1 MREVSP
7 DPQLYDLVPFTAG
20 ERVFAVFANQVDSTA
35 EAKLP
40 APLPQA
46 PPAVLGLVCVR
57 GRMLTVLDPFALVTG
72 EPNSWPKVLPNVI
85 ALSGDEQLALAA
97 RERLDTITVSATDIQ
112 PPTPPDGEEDLSC
125 VALGIARYGG
135 QEITVLSV
143 AHLFAAALQRKER
156 RRRRF

>member
-20 ERVFAVFANQVDSTA
+20 ERVFAVFADQVDSTT

-40 APLPQA
+40 APLPQS
-46 PPAVLGLVCVR
+46 PPGVLGVVCVR
-57 GRMLTVLDPFALVTG
+57 GRMLTVLDPSALLTG
-72 EPNSWPKVLPNVI
+72 ETNSWPAVLPNVI
-85 ALSGDEQLALAA
+85 ALTGDEQLALAA
-97 RERLDTITVSATDIQ
+97 GERLDTITISAADIE
-112 PPTPPDGEEDLSC
+112 PPATENDEEDPAR

-143 AHLFAAALQRKER
+143 ANLFAAAMRRKER

>member
-1 MREVSP
+1 VREVSP

-20 ERVFAVFANQVDSTA
+20 DRVFAVFADQVDSTA

-40 APLPQA
+40 APLPQS
-46 PPAVLGLVCVR
+46 PPGVLGVVCMR
-57 GRMLTVLDPFALVTG
+57 GRMLTVLDPSALLTG
-72 EPNSWPKVLPNVI
+72 ETNSWPAVLPNVI
-85 ALSGDEQLALAA
+85 ALTGDEQLALAA
-97 RERLDTITVSATDIQ
+97 GERLDTITISAADIE
-112 PPTPPDGEEDLSC
+112 PLATENDEEDPAR

-143 AHLFAAALQRKER
+143 ANLFAAAMRRKER